1 MPHSEKAYKQRSTTT
16 QNMPRTKKKTTARER
31 IQSKA
36 IEVLK
41 SYPKGIQFSE
51 LVEQVRQHLPEE
63 NPNNINT
70 YIQALVKDKQ
80 SEVDRPDWGLFR
92 LRSFG
97 KAEEHE
103 EETAITRVTEK
114 EDLKFY
120 ESFADFLESESECT
134 KAVKVGGKVFGEKW
148 TTPDVVGKYELNP
161 RALIRSDTV
170 IVSAEIKANT
180 DPNQLITA
188 FGQACAYKV
197 FSHKVYVVIPH
208 TVKDEFKRKL
218 ESLCSILGIG
228 LALFDNAHPEKPNY
242 IIKVKAQRTEPDLY
256 YANKY
261 MPYLETDLWG
271 S

>member
-1 MPHSEKAYKQRSTTT
+1 
-16 QNMPRTKKKTTARER
+16 MPRTRKKKGEHRER

-36 IEVLK
+36 MEVLK
-41 SYPKGIQFSE
+41 GYPKGIQFSE
-51 LVEQVRQHLPEE
+51 LVEEVRQRLPEE
-63 NPNNINT
+63 TQNT
-70 YIQALVKDKQ
+70 IKKYVQDLAKDRQ
-80 SEVDRPDWGLFR
+80 SEVDRPDWGLF
-92 LRSFG
+92 LLKSFG
-97 KAEEHE
+97 EPEERE
-103 EETAITRVTEK
+103 EESAIARVGEK
-114 EDLKFY
+114 EDSKFY
-120 ESFADFLESESECT
+120 ESFADFLEKQSECT

-148 TTPDVVGKYELNP
+148 TTPDVVGKYELSP

-208 TVKDEFKRKL
+208 TAKDEFKRKL

-228 LALFDNAHPEKPNY
+228 LALFDNAQPEKPNY
-242 IIKVKAQRTEPDLY
+242 VIKVKAQRTEPDLY

-261 MPYLETDLWG
+261 MPYIEADLWG